1 MFDQTICAV
10 IGTCFRLAWTRLLTG
25 DGQLGSNPQP
35 EAKLGEKSD
44 SLRNQA
50 FTLVTLWLRVKSGF
64 CNSCGNAAFYSV
76 NASDARR

>member
-50 FTLVTLWLRVKSGF
+50 LSLIETASTSSGE
-64 CNSCGNAAFYSV
+64 SQRGPRSL
-76 NASDARR
+76 

>member
-35 EAKLGEKSD
+35 ES
-44 SLRNQA
+44 QA
-50 FTLVTLWLRVKSGF
+50 GREV
-64 CNSCGNAAFYSV
+64 
-76 NASDARR
+76 